1 MLTLMINFK
10 GVSMGQNP
18 LIDRKHYEDHV
29 LALLEKDSFKSLS
42 IADQI
47 EQMKKFE
54 NEDFD
59 QHNSI
64 HYLLF
69 IVIILNWIQN
79 YICQEMIFM
88 IRRRRN

>member
-1 MLTLMINFK
+1 
-10 GVSMGQNP
+10 MGQRNP

-64 HYLLF
+64 PLF
-69 IVIILNWIQN
+69 TVHCN
-79 YICQEMIFM
+79 YPKLDPKLYMS
-88 IRRRRN
+88 RDDLYDKRRRN